1 MSVALRR
8 SHAALTAAVAAACIA
23 GALPAQ
29 SATRDARLAAALD
42 TLRSA
47 TSWTLSQQE
56 SICEIP
62 APPFKE
68 TARAREFQKRL
79 QSYGLTNVRIDS
91 EGNVIAERKG
101 TGSGPSVVLSGHL
114 DTVFPEETDVS
125 VTRSGAT
132 MSGPG
137 IGDDCRGLAVVL
149 AVARAFERTG
159 VRTPG
164 TIYFVGTVGEE
175 GPGNLRGVRH
185 LLGKEL
191 AGRVDYFL
199 SVDGT
204 GFGITSRA
212 VGSHRYRVVF
222 TGPGGHSYGHFG
234 IPNPIHALGRAIA
247 GVAELQAPQSP
258 RTTFSVGIIEGGTS
272 VNSIAAEASFDMDLR
287 SESSEALATIDV
299 AFRRAVQTA
308 LAEENARWPRAAER
322 YKLAVR
328 IDTIGIRP
336 AGAQP
341 DTAHIVRVA
350 QLAARALEI
359 EAGAPNASS
368 TDSNYPIS
376 VGIPAL
382 TIDGGGRG
390 RGAHSLE
397 ESYEDGPDGYRGPQ
411 WAALIAATLAGLK

>member
-1 MSVALRR
+1 M
-8 SHAALTAAVAAACIA
+8 HAAFGVCVTATSISAQGAA
-23 GALPAQ
+23 
-29 SATRDARLAAALD
+29 RDARLAAALD
-42 TLRSA
+42 TLRSSNA
-47 TSWTLSQQE
+47 WTLAQQS

-68 TARAREFQKRL
+68 TVRAREFQKRL
-79 QSYGLTNVRIDS
+79 QGFGLTNVRIDS
-91 EGNVIAERKG
+91 EGNVIAERRG

-114 DTVFPEETDVS
+114 DTVFPEGTDVS
-125 VTRSGAT
+125 VTRDGQA
-132 MSGPG
+132 MRGPG
-137 IGDDCRGLAVVL
+137 IGDDCRGLAVIL

-175 GPGNLRGVRH
+175 GPGNLRGVTH

-191 AGRVDYFL
+191 AGKVDYFI

-204 GFGITSRA
+204 GFGITNSA

-222 TGPGGHSYGHFG
+222 SGPGGHSYGHFG
-234 IPNPIHALGRAIA
+234 IPNPIHAVGRALA
-247 GVAELQAPQSP
+247 GAAELQVPASP
-258 RTTFSVGIIEGGTS
+258 RTTFSAGIIDGGTS

-287 SESSEALATIDV
+287 SESAEALEELDAS
-299 AFRRAVQTA
+299 FRRAVQAA
-308 LAEENARWPRAAER
+308 LEAENARWPRAAER
-322 YKLAVR
+322 YRLTVR

-341 DTAHIVRVA
+341 DSAYIVRVA
-350 QLAARALEI
+350 QQAARSLQI
-359 EAGAPNASS
+359 EAGTPNASS

-376 VGIPAL
+376 VGIPAI

-411 WAALIAATLAGLK
+411 WAGLIAAMLAGLN